1 MGKGVGYKIYSRKC
15 NPRDYK
21 MDKHEER
28 VHLRFLRLEAF
39 LKGCFFFRS
48 FIIIY
53 FATMVL
59 IVHRKGPCP
68 MSFCFCMTI
77 APLSLAQWKEF
88 GVLAM
93 LDATKQLPI

>member
-39 LKGCFFFRS
+39 LKGFFFFS
-48 FIIIY
+48 D
-53 FATMVL
+53 
-59 IVHRKGPCP
+59 
-68 MSFCFCMTI
+68 
-77 APLSLAQWKEF
+77 LS
-88 GVLAM
+88 
-93 LDATKQLPI
+93 

>member
-39 LKGCFFFRS
+39 LKGFFFFS
-48 FIIIY
+48 IFHNHLFCY
-53 FATMVL
+53 
-59 IVHRKGPCP
+59 HGPHC
-68 MSFCFCMTI
+68 
-77 APLSLAQWKEF
+77 A
-88 GVLAM
+88 
-93 LDATKQLPI
+93 